1 MEDSKRSRDVV
12 DDESHDGKTTHGK
25 VTKADMKSTPERQKL
40 IAHGWKYFKL
50 EDEGARLA
58 LASMGLLAAVLWA
71 VSIYSLIGPLK
82 TVKAGIQ
89 RQIMTGTLGSIGVS
103 VLGYLLFGTYQILN
117 AEKPMYGHLGPE
129 YDSCQSGPD
138 SLTNEELKG
147 GAVGL
152 IDYICSATVYK
163 RVVDASERVR
173 TGAFYVTYV
182 VFALFVFIFTGS
194 GGLTG
199 MKRGNPMLLHLVRL
213 LLIYT
218 LMTITFTRFSTHWVI
233 SIFPLILARHFSL
246 MMSAIA
252 GIVLLYIV
260 SSVAV

>member
-1 MEDSKRSRDVV
+1 MEGTKETHKDEPTSSKS
-12 DDESHDGKTTHGK
+12 DGKI
-25 VTKADMKSTPERQKL
+25 TKADMKSTPDRRRL
-40 IAHGWKYFKL
+40 IAHGWKYFKR

-58 LASMGLLAAVLWA
+58 LASMGLVAATLWGI
-71 VSIYSLIGPLK
+71 SMYSLIGPLK
-82 TVKAGIQ
+82 TVKAGMQ
-89 RQIMTGTLGSIGVS
+89 RRIMTGTVGAIGIS
-103 VLGYLLFGTYQILN
+103 VLSYLLYGTYQILH

-138 SLTNEELKG
+138 SLTNSELKG

-152 IDYICSATVYK
+152 IDYVCSAEVYK

-199 MKRGNPMLLHLVRL
+199 MQRGNPMLLHLVRL

-260 SSVAV
+260 SSVAI

>member
-1 MEDSKRSRDVV
+1 MEDSGLIHEHENDNMPRDT
-12 DDESHDGKTTHGK
+12 HDK
-25 VTKADMKSTPERQKL
+25 VTKADMKSTSERRKL
-40 IAHGWKYFKL
+40 VAHGWRYFKR
-50 EDEGARLA
+50 EDEGARIV
-58 LASMGLLAAVLWA
+58 LASMGMVAAIIWS
-71 VSIYSLIGPLK
+71 VSMYSLIGPLK
-82 TVKAGIQ
+82 TVNAGIQ
-89 RQIMTGTLGSIGVS
+89 RQIMTGTVGAFGIS
-103 VLGYLLFGTYQILN
+103 VLAYLIFGIYKILH

-138 SLTNEELKG
+138 SLTNSELKG

-152 IDYICSATVYK
+152 IDYICSTVVYK

-194 GGLTG
+194 TGLTG
-199 MKRGNPMLLHLVRL
+199 MGRGNPMLLHLVRL

-218 LMTITFTRFSTHWVI
+218 LMTITFTRYSTHWVI

-252 GIVLLYIV
+252 GIVLIYIV
-260 SSVAV
+260 SSVAI